1 MSLEIEKYTI
11 NNSID
16 NNISLLNN
24 SKQMVE
30 AAKNKEDLEKAI
42 SYAEYVLTGLS
53 NELSAC
59 KKKIK

>member
-16 NNISLLNN
+16 NKISLLNN
-24 SKQMVE
+24 TKQMVE

>member
-42 SYAEYVLTGLS
+42 SYAEYVLAGLS